1 MSNISDVIV
10 SHQPNFNKSR
20 NWTLDRM
27 RHVHVLLSCISEFS
41 IDFIEDV
48 EPLASFCPKNLSR
61 GRAIL
66 LITLTSVIL
75 GDTGAESISSQGGRA
90 PDLKSTPSPWVSED
104 GFQSDYHYLL

>member
-1 MSNISDVIV
+1 MSNISNVIV

-20 NWTLDRM
+20 NWTLDWM
-27 RHVHVLLSCISEFS
+27 RHVHVLLSCISKFA

-66 LITLTSVIL
+66 LITLTS
-75 GDTGAESISSQGGRA
+75 A
-90 PDLKSTPSPWVSED
+90 PDLT
-104 GFQSDYHYLL
+104 